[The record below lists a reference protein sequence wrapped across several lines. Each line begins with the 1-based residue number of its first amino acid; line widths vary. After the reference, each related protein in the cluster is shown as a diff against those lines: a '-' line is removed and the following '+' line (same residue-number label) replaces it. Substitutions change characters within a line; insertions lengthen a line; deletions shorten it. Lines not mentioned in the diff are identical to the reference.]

1 MSHLT
6 RRCTLHAGS
15 TAATYTH
22 KHTATLL
29 GTAFTPVCCT
39 ALCIVTLH
47 RTQYPRL
54 YHAAQYALHARTQRN
69 PLRRHPTHSATLHD
83 LNHTTLRC
91 APFMCVHVSTHQ
103 PTERVTVRPHA
114 PPNFTSHGTTD
125 AFYRAHRTA
134 DHCTTSNFTHSAI
147 YFEQLQPRSKQLQ
160 LQPLCYDTSSSSFC
174 HCSHL

>member
-1 MSHLT
+1 MRVISTAKTCQAHCHMQAKHRECKSHVSHPPTPACSKDASHLT
-6 RRCTLHAGS
+6 RRCTVRAGS

-29 GTAFTPVCCT
+29 GTAFAPVCCT
-39 ALCIVTLH
+39 ALCTVTLH

-54 YHAAQYALHARTQRN
+54 YHAAHYALHARTQRN

-103 PTERVTVRPHA
+103 PTERVTVRPHTLA
-114 PPNFTSHGTTD
+114 NFTG
-125 AFYRAHRTA
+125 
-134 DHCTTSNFTHSAI
+134 HCNV
-147 YFEQLQPRSKQLQ
+147 
-160 LQPLCYDTSSSSFC
+160 
-174 HCSHL
+174 